1 MTGSLKDQL
10 ENNSECE
17 NILECL
23 YGLKQLDKKCY
34 KLLLNSDKPLS
45 ATEISNSVNRDDS
58 TVHRSLN
65 RLRDNQL
72 ISRAKRS
79 LDSRGYEYLFE
90 ANNPDE
96 VSQDMRKLIN
106 DWNEMIN
113 DLVDEFE
120 NKYS

>member
-1 MTGSLKDQL
+1 MTDSLKDQL
-10 ENNSECE
+10 ENNLECE

-45 ATEISNSVNRDDS
+45 ATEISNNVNRDNS

-65 RLRDNQL
+65 RLRENQL
-72 ISRAKRS
+72 ISRTKKS

-90 ANNPDE
+90 ANNPDN
-96 VSQDMRKLIN
+96 VSQDMRNLIEN
-106 DWNEMIN
+106 WNEMIN

-120 NKYS
+120 DKYS